1 MLKVSDGRAVDV
13 VETLILDEFMWRGP
27 VKGPKEGLCGKPNR
41 CDDLGGGVGYERKK
55 E

>member
-27 VKGPKEGLCGKPNR
+27 VKEGLRGKPNR
-41 CDDLGGGVGYERKK
+41 CDDLGGGVGYERKN
-55 E
+55 ES